1 MASLSADSLETVAQ
15 LTGLEGTGKPHS
27 TPMFYRGLIQLTPSL
42 VRTITNVE
50 YNGVNRIP
58 NSGPAILVGNHTSHI
73 DPIIKIMGAK
83 RPVHYLAKAEHFEDK
98 KLQKLMTSTGQIET
112 FRESGGVEALVSAVD
127 VLSGGNVMGIFPE
140 GTRSRSKHPPHL
152 SKGKTGVA
160 RLAAR
165 FPEVPVVPMAIIGAR
180 KFMAPGSAIVNP
192 LAKVQVNIDNPITF
206 GDWLGEEKGGDMSDE
221 DISNLSQ
228 LDDDEQRSLMKL
240 QYRKFT
246 DQLIE
251 NLRILGAP

>member
-1 MASLSADSLETVAQ
+1 M
-15 LTGLEGTGKPHS
+15 
-27 TPMFYRGLIQLTPSL
+27 
-42 VRTITNVE
+42 
-50 YNGVNRIP
+50 
-58 NSGPAILVGNHTSHI
+58 AIL
-73 DPIIKIMGAK
+73 
-83 RPVHYLAKAEHFEDK
+83 
-98 KLQKLMTSTGQIET
+98 
-112 FRESGGVEALVSAVD
+112 
-127 VLSGGNVMGIFPE
+127 
-140 GTRSRSKHPPHL
+140 
-152 SKGKTGVA
+152 
-160 RLAAR
+160 
-165 FPEVPVVPMAIIGAR
+165 GAR